1 MKCSTQF
8 GLSLLTACGV
18 ATLSTAADAA
28 LLVGNTSGNNIVIFD
43 EIVGNFLGE
52 LIPDNGL
59 LDSPDTFVYGPDG
72 NLYISSGTT
81 PENSAVLRFTP
92 KGEFID
98 VFASGNGLFRP
109 YGVAFGPDNNL
120 YVSSFLSDQILRYD
134 GTTGAFID
142 VFAQRQGMTPD
153 GLNGPNGLLFGPDG
167 RLYVTTQGSVAIEGM
182 PVFGQPSIILSYDIT
197 TQEKMVFAQEPEP
210 SPDSFGFVSLLGM
223 AVDPIS
229 GNLVVSDFANGIR
242 TYDFLDGTLLSEL
255 STNYTDSAPSSSF
268 IGSLAFAPNGDL
280 FTVGFDITSEI
291 GSILK
296 YDGLTRE
303 RFLLADA
310 SPELKRPIG
319 ILYAA
324 QPVPEPFMVGGLAI
338 AAGGL
343 MLSRRRRHG

>member
-1 MKCSTQF
+1 MKYLPQF
-8 GLSLLTACGV
+8 GLSLLTTFGIAIFSV
-18 ATLSTAADAA
+18 EADAA

-43 EIVGNFLGE
+43 EITGDFRGE

-81 PENSAVLRFTP
+81 PENSAILRFTP

-109 YGVAFGPDNNL
+109 YGVAFGTDGDL
-120 YVSSFLSDQILRYD
+120 YVSSFLSDEILRYD

-142 VFAQRQGMTPD
+142 VFASRQGITPD

-167 RLYVTTQGSVAIEGM
+167 RLYVTTQGSVAVEGV
-182 PVFGQPSIILSYDIT
+182 PVFGQPSIILSYDIAT
-197 TQEKMVFAQEPEP
+197 KEKTVFAEQPEP
-210 SPDSFGFVSLLGM
+210 SPDSFGFVSFLGM
-223 AVDPIS
+223 AVDPLS
-229 GNLVVSDFANGIR
+229 GELLVSDFANGLR
-242 TYDFLDGTLLSEL
+242 RYDFLTGTLLDEL
-255 STNYTDSAPSSSF
+255 STNYTDSVPSSSF

-280 FTVGFDITSEI
+280 FTVGFDIVSEI

-296 YDGLTRE
+296 YDGLTQE
-303 RFLLADA
+303 RSLLADA
-310 SPELKRPIG
+310 NPKLQRPIG

-324 QPVPEPFMVGGLAI
+324 QPVPEPFTVGGLAI

-343 MLSRRRRHG
+343 MLSRRRR

>member
-1 MKCSTQF
+1 MKSSTQF
-8 GLSLLTACGV
+8 GLSLLTALGV
-18 ATLSTAADAA
+18 VTFSLAANAA
-28 LLVGNTSGNNIVIFD
+28 LLVGNTRSNNVVIFD
-43 EIVGNFLGE
+43 EIAGNFLGE

-92 KGEFID
+92 QGKFID

-120 YVSSFLSDQILRYD
+120 YVSSFLSDEILRYD
-134 GTTGAFID
+134 GTTGEFLD
-142 VFAQRQGMTPD
+142 VFASRQGITPD
-153 GLNGPNGLLFGPDG
+153 GLNGPNGLLFGPDD
-167 RLYVTTQGSVAIEGM
+167 RLYVTTQGSVAVDGAPI
-182 PVFGQPSIILSYDIT
+182 FGQPSIILSYDIAT
-197 TQEKMVFAQEPEP
+197 KEKSVFAQEPAP
-210 SPDSFGFVSLLGM
+210 SPDSFGFVSFLGM
-223 AVDPIS
+223 AVDPLS
-229 GNLVVSDFANGIR
+229 GELVVSDFANGIR
-242 TYDFLDGTLLSEL
+242 RYDFLTGTLLGEL
-255 STNYTDSAPSSSF
+255 STNYTDSVPSSSF

-280 FTVGFDITSEI
+280 FTVGFDIVSEV

-296 YDGLTRE
+296 YDGATQE

-310 SPELKRPIG
+310 SPALNRPIG

-324 QPVPEPFMVGGLAI
+324 QPVPEPLMLGGLAI

-343 MLSRRRRHG
+343 LLSRRRG

>member
-1 MKCSTQF
+1 MKYLTQF
-8 GLSLLTACGV
+8 GLPLLS
-18 ATLSTAADAA
+18 TLSIAAFSTAANAA

-43 EIVGNFLGE
+43 EITGDFRGE

-81 PENSAVLRFTP
+81 LENSAILRFTP

-120 YVSSFLSDQILRYD
+120 YVSSFLSDEILRYD

-142 VFAQRQGMTPD
+142 VFARRQGIEPD
-153 GLNGPNGLLFGPDG
+153 GLNGPNGLLFGPDD
-167 RLYVTTQGSVAIEGM
+167 RLYVTTQGSVAVEGI
-182 PVFGQPSIILSYDIT
+182 PVFGQPSIILSYDIAT
-197 TQEKMVFAQEPEP
+197 KAKTVFAEQPEP
-210 SPDSFGFVSLLGM
+210 SPDSFGFVSFLGM
-223 AVDPIS
+223 AVDPLS
-229 GNLVVSDFANGIR
+229 GELLVSDFANGLR
-242 TYDFLDGTLLSEL
+242 RYDFLTGTLLGEL
-255 STNYTDSAPSSSF
+255 STNYTSSVPSSSF
-268 IGSLAFAPNGDL
+268 IGSLTFAPNGDL
-280 FTVGFDITSEI
+280 FTVGFDIVSQI

-296 YDGLTRE
+296 YDGLTKE

-310 SPELKRPIG
+310 NPELQRPIG

-324 QPVPEPFMVGGLAI
+324 QPVPEPFALGGLAI

-343 MLSRRRRHG
+343 MISRRRQ